1 MCARHGLDDEHL
13 SVLGVRF
20 PRSFT
25 VGDQFHRD
33 SGSIDRF
40 LGEVWVGI
48 GGFRGVISHWEG
60 V

>member
-20 PRSFT
+20 SRSLI
-25 VGDQFHRD
+25 VGDQSHRD
-33 SGSIDRF
+33 SGSMGF
-40 LGEVWVGI
+40 LGEVSVGI